1 MEALLFEFGEEG
13 GSGWMAELA
22 DALVEDPHCL
32 LVLMGSDQRGVVLV
46 TIWDAEMIGEVEAGL
61 ADLVANGVRLRR
73 LSMVDPRNPAGLFS
87 KPVEADEDDGLG

>member
-1 MEALLFEFGEEG
+1 MEALLLEFGEEG
-13 GSGWMAELA
+13 GSEWMVELA
-22 DALVEDPHCL
+22 DELVEDPHCR

-73 LSMVDPRNPAGLFS
+73 LSMVDPRNPAGLF
-87 KPVEADEDDGLG
+87 